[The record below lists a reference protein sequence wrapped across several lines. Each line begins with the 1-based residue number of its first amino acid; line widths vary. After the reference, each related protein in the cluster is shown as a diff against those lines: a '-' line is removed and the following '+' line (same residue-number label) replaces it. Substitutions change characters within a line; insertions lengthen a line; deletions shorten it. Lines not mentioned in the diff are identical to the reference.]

1 MLKKKNFNYLVA
13 IVGLLLLATGL
24 ILLKAI
30 ANPQGIL
37 LVVPYIC
44 IGLGCGAFG
53 HGVGD
58 IVNNKVVKNNPQ
70 LQKQMEIDKN
80 DERNIAIA
88 NQAKAKAYDIMLYV
102 FGVLMVA
109 FALMSVDM
117 VVVLLLVA
125 AYLFVVGF
133 FIYYLNKYHKEM

>member
-1 MLKKKNFNYLVA
+1 MMKKKSFNYLIAV
-13 IVGLLLLATGL
+13 VGLLLLATGL
-24 ILLKAI
+24 TLLKVI
-30 ANPQGIL
+30 VNPQGIL

-58 IVNNKVVKNNPQ
+58 IVNNRVVKNNPQ

-102 FGVLMVA
+102 FGALMVA

-117 VVVLLLVA
+117 VAVLLLVA

>member
-1 MLKKKNFNYLVA
+1 MMKKKNFNYLIAVA
-13 IVGLLLLATGL
+13 GLLLLATGL

-37 LVVPYIC
+37 LVVPYVC

-58 IVNNKVVKNNPQ
+58 IVNNRVAKNNPQ
-70 LQKQMEIDKN
+70 LQKQVKIDKN

-102 FGVLMVA
+102 FGALMVA

>member
-1 MLKKKNFNYLVA
+1 MMKKKNFNYLIAV
-13 IVGLLLLATGL
+13 VGLLLLATGL
-24 ILLKAI
+24 ILLKVI
-30 ANPQGIL
+30 VNPQGIL

-58 IVNNKVVKNNPQ
+58 IVNNRVAKNNPQ

-102 FGVLMVA
+102 FGALMVA

-117 VVVLLLVA
+117 VAVLLLVA

>member
-1 MLKKKNFNYLVA
+1 MMKKKSFNYLIAV
-13 IVGLLLLATGL
+13 VGLLLLATGL
-24 ILLKAI
+24 TLLKVI
-30 ANPQGIL
+30 VNPQGIL

-58 IVNNKVVKNNPQ
+58 IVNNRVMKNNPQ

-102 FGVLMVA
+102 FGALMVA

-117 VVVLLLVA
+117 VAVLLLVA

>member
-1 MLKKKNFNYLVA
+1 MKKKNFNYLIAV
-13 IVGLLLLATGL
+13 VGLLLLVTGL
-24 ILLKAI
+24 ILLKVI

-37 LVVPYIC
+37 LVVPYVC

-58 IVNNKVVKNNPQ
+58 IVSNKVAKNNPQ

-88 NQAKAKAYDIMLYV
+88 NKAKAKAYDIMLYV
-102 FGVLMVA
+102 FGALMVT

-117 VVVLLLVA
+117 VAILLLVA

>member
-1 MLKKKNFNYLVA
+1 MMKKKNFNYLIAV
-13 IVGLLLLATGL
+13 VGLLLLATGL
-24 ILLKAI
+24 ILLKVI
-30 ANPQGIL
+30 VNPQGIL

-58 IVNNKVVKNNPQ
+58 IVNNRVAKNNPQ
-70 LQKQMEIDKN
+70 LQKQVEIDKN

-102 FGVLMVA
+102 FGALMVA
-109 FALMSVDM
+109 LALMNVDM

>member
-1 MLKKKNFNYLVA
+1 MKKKNFNCLIAV
-13 IVGLLLLATGL
+13 VGLLLLATGL
-24 ILLKAI
+24 ILLKVI
-30 ANPQGIL
+30 INPQGIL

-44 IGLGCGAFG
+44 IGLGCGAFC

-58 IVNNKVVKNNPQ
+58 IVNNKVAKNNPR

-102 FGVLMVA
+102 FGALMVA

-117 VVVLLLVA
+117 VAVLLLVA
-125 AYLFVVGF
+125 TYLFVIGF
-133 FIYYLNKYHKEM
+133 FTYYLNKYHKEM

>member
-1 MLKKKNFNYLVA
+1 MKKNKRDYLTA
-13 IVGLLLLATGL
+13 ITGLTLIAVGLI
-24 ILLKAI
+24 ILKSSDDL
-30 ANPQGIL
+30 QGIL
-37 LVVPYIC
+37 LALPYIC

-53 HGVGD
+53 HGIGD
-58 IVNNKVVKNNPQ
+58 IVNNRVAKNNSQ
-70 LQKQMEIDKN
+70 LQKQMEIEKN

-102 FGVLMVA
+102 FA
-109 FALMSVDM
+109 ALMLTFSLMRVDM

>member
-1 MLKKKNFNYLVA
+1 MKKKNFNA
-13 IVGLLLLATGL
+13 FITIVGLLLLATGL
-24 ILLKAI
+24 ILLKVL
-30 ANPQGIL
+30 ANSQGTL
-37 LVVPYIC
+37 LVVPYVC

-58 IVNNKVVKNNPQ
+58 LVHNKVAKNNPQ
-70 LQKQMEIDKN
+70 FQKQMEIDKN

-88 NQAKAKAYDIMLYV
+88 NKAKAKAYDSMIYV
-102 FGVLMVA
+102 FGALMVT

-117 VVVLLLVA
+117 VAILLLVA

-133 FIYYLNKYHKEM
+133 SVYYLNKYHKEM

>member
-1 MLKKKNFNYLVA
+1 MKKEIFHCIVA
-13 IVGLLLLATGL
+13 VIGLLLLATGL
-24 ILLKAI
+24 ILLKTI
-30 ANPQGIL
+30 VNPQGVL
-37 LVVPYIC
+37 VVVPYVC

-58 IVNNKVVKNNPQ
+58 IVNNRIAKNNPQ

-102 FGVLMVA
+102 FGALMVA
-109 FALMSVDM
+109 FALMRVDM

>member
-1 MLKKKNFNYLVA
+1 MKKKNRNYLIAV
-13 IVGLLLLATGL
+13 VGLLLLAAGL

-30 ANPQGIL
+30 GNPQGIW
-37 LVVPYIC
+37 LVLPYIC

-53 HGVGD
+53 YGVGD
-58 IVNNKVVKNNPQ
+58 IVNNRVAKNNPQ

-102 FGVLMVA
+102 FGALMVA
-109 FALMSVDM
+109 LALMSVDI

-125 AYLFVVGF
+125 AYLVVVCF
-133 FIYYLNKYHKEM
+133 FIYYLNKYQREM

>member
-1 MLKKKNFNYLVA
+1 MMKKKSFNYLIAV
-13 IVGLLLLATGL
+13 VGLLLRATGL
-24 ILLKAI
+24 TLLKVI
-30 ANPQGIL
+30 VNPQGIL

-58 IVNNKVVKNNPQ
+58 IVNNRVVKNNPQ

-102 FGVLMVA
+102 FGALMVA

-117 VVVLLLVA
+117 VAVLLLVA

-133 FIYYLNKYHKEM
+133 SIYYLNKYHKEM

>member
-1 MLKKKNFNYLVA
+1 MKKENVYYLTAV
-13 IVGLLLLATGL
+13 VGLLLLAVGL
-24 ILLKAI
+24 IMLKVI
-30 ANPQGIL
+30 ADPQGIL
-37 LVVPYIC
+37 LTVPYVC

-58 IVNNKVVKNNPQ
+58 LVNHKVAKNDPQ

-88 NQAKAKAYDIMLYV
+88 NKAKANAYDIMLYV
-102 FGVLMVA
+102 FGALMLT
-109 FALMSVDM
+109 FALMNVDM
-117 VVVLLLVA
+117 LAILLLVA

-133 FIYYLNKYHKEM
+133 FIYYLNKFHKEM

>member
-1 MLKKKNFNYLVA
+1 MKKKSFNYLIAV
-13 IVGLLLLATGL
+13 VGLLLLATGL
-24 ILLKAI
+24 TLLKVI
-30 ANPQGIL
+30 VNPQGIL

-58 IVNNKVVKNNPQ
+58 IVNNRVVKNNPQ

-102 FGVLMVA
+102 FGALMVA

-117 VVVLLLVA
+117 VAVLLLVA

>member
-1 MLKKKNFNYLVA
+1 MKKKNFNYLTAV
-13 IVGLLLLATGL
+13 VGLLLFATGL
-24 ILLKAI
+24 ILLKAV

-37 LVVPYIC
+37 RVVPYVC

-58 IVNNKVVKNNPQ
+58 IANNRAVKNNPQ

-88 NQAKAKAYDIMLYV
+88 NRAKAKAYDIMLYV
-102 FGVLMVA
+102 FGALMVA
-109 FALMSVDM
+109 LVLMDVDM
-117 VVVLLLVA
+117 VAILLLVA

>member
-1 MLKKKNFNYLVA
+1 MMKKKNFNYLVTV
-13 IVGLLLLATGL
+13 IGLLLLATGL

-37 LVVPYIC
+37 LVVPYVC

-58 IVNNKVVKNNPQ
+58 IVNNRVAKNNPQ

-102 FGVLMVA
+102 FGALMVA

-117 VVVLLLVA
+117 VVVLLLVV
-125 AYLFVVGF
+125 AYLVVVGF
-133 FIYYLNKYHKEM
+133 FVYFFNKYHKEM

>member
-1 MLKKKNFNYLVA
+1 MMKKKKFNYLIAV
-13 IVGLLLLATGL
+13 VGLLLLTTGL

-37 LVVPYIC
+37 LAVPYVC

-58 IVNNKVVKNNPQ
+58 IVNNRVARNNPQ

-102 FGVLMVA
+102 FGALMVA
-109 FALMSVDM
+109 FALMDVDM
-117 VVVLLLVA
+117 VAVLLLVG

-133 FIYYLNKYHKEM
+133 FIYYLNKYQKEM

>member
-1 MLKKKNFNYLVA
+1 MKKKSFNYLIAV
-13 IVGLLLLATGL
+13 VGLLLLATGL
-24 ILLKAI
+24 TLLKVI
-30 ANPQGIL
+30 VNPQGIL

-58 IVNNKVVKNNPQ
+58 IVNNNPQ

-102 FGVLMVA
+102 FGALMVA

-117 VVVLLLVA
+117 VAVLLLVA

>member
-1 MLKKKNFNYLVA
+1 MKKENVYYLTAV
-13 IVGLLLLATGL
+13 VGLLLLAAGL
-24 ILLKAI
+24 IMLKVI
-30 ANPQGIL
+30 ADPQGIL
-37 LVVPYIC
+37 LTVPYVC

-58 IVNNKVVKNNPQ
+58 LVNHKVAKNDPQ

-88 NQAKAKAYDIMLYV
+88 NKAKANAYDIMLYV
-102 FGVLMVA
+102 FGALMLA

-117 VVVLLLVA
+117 AAILLLVA

-133 FIYYLNKYHKEM
+133 FIYYLNKFHKEM